1 MPTGLQ
7 AGLAGNSKN
16 LSMLVKLSSSPSRA
30 VSCHGLVKSSVPP
43 QLCATAVA
51 QASVSDNT
59 HSPMIEVRE
68 NTK

>member
-30 VSCHGLVKSSVPP
+30 VSCHGLVKSPVPP
-43 QLCATAVA
+43 QLCVTAVA
-51 QASVSDNT
+51 QASVSDKT
-59 HSPMIEVRE
+59 KTQMIEVRE